1 MGLIARI
8 LDKIAGRPD
17 PEKMAQMAE
26 EVKQRKLS
34 YKPSSLT
41 ISNQSPQSW
50 APDLHPNGMEHS
62 SYIDSI
68 DYDGDSKKMQV
79 SFTNGFSAEYD
90 NISEDDAKSFNSADS
105 KGRFFNNHF
114 KNMPYKEV

>member
-1 MGLIARI
+1 MGFISKI
-8 LDKIAGRPD
+8 LNRIAGRPD
-17 PEKMAQMAE
+17 PEKMAQMAD
-26 EVKQRKLS
+26 EVQQRRLD
-34 YKPSSLT
+34 YKPFT

-68 DYDGDSKKMQV
+68 DYDGNSKKMQV
-79 SFTNGFSAEYD
+79 SFTNGFSAEYN
-90 NISEDDAKSFNSADS
+90 NISENDAKSFNSASS

-114 KNMPYKEV
+114 KNMPYEEI